1 MSAFEWVITIGLMIV
16 AVIMALL
23 VMSFLGFSL
32 IAAVLNAR
40 DEIERGDSGKAEK
53 ENDTEA

>member
-23 VMSFLGFSL
+23 AMSFFRLFADCSR
-32 IAAVLNAR
+32 IKRKRR
-40 DEIERGDSGKAEK
+40 DRAGR
-53 ENDTEA
+53 

>member
-23 VMSFLGFSL
+23 EMSFLGFSL
-32 IAAVLNAR
+32 IAAGLNAR
-40 DEIERGDSGKAEK
+40 DEIERGDSGQAEK